1 MGGSSSILVREANIS
16 CLDTFHLIP
25 CTKGGG
31 VMNPWTIII
40 PFGFAGVCAVLLVI
54 NRIMLNRTLKK
65 IKDKAGE

>member
-1 MGGSSSILVREANIS
+1 
-16 CLDTFHLIP
+16 
-25 CTKGGG
+25 
-31 VMNPWTIII
+31 MNPWTIII